1 MLAISSWRRQW
12 HPTPV
17 LLPGKPHG
25 RRSLVGCSPWGRN
38 PGHAGREGPQL
49 ARTGASQGFP
59 RAAAPVGV
67 SLLGIH
73 TEETRRQRDTCT
85 PMFIAALTS
94 PQWQPLSR
102 KTPSEFSCVGRGEP
116 VRKPSFPNWAGCCQ
130 RDLFLALT
138 ASRLLNRE
146 LHDWEEGA
154 DWESSV

>member
-1 MLAISSWRRQW
+1 MKHGSWADGLWCRLWTLHETVNPLGCGPRVPAEMYGHVW
-12 HPTPV
+12 MGEP
-17 LLPGKPHG
+17 LWKP
-25 RRSLVGCSPWGRN
+25 R
-38 PGHAGREGPQL
+38 
-49 ARTGASQGFP
+49 FP
-59 RAAAPVGV
+59 EKFQH
-67 SLLGIH
+67 L
-73 TEETRRQRDTCT
+73 TEEKKRTVWPPRECLN
-85 PMFIAALTS
+85 ITS